1 MRQFRLAL
9 MFVAMTLLWV
19 PPAAQAWDTRVITC
33 EEDDDNCNAWLSIYR
48 GGASGSIAEHTRI
61 SDLALSQLGL
71 RDLFGKQGSAK
82 LSVTDLNASWLRRD
96 HFEDSL
102 KFGDDPD
109 GKTLLEERR
118 IPAPANFTG
127 VPDYSYSVLDWLN
140 KNSFCPPFAS
150 ESYASGCHDFVGW
163 LGGFNSPHFGSQA
176 EAMYKRYHSLALDL
190 ASRAQQLRLR
200 LDSGPEQEAH
210 DETVKEMELEALAF
224 EGFAQHFLQDRWAM
238 GHMWERW
245 GAGDAA
251 QMGVAQDTTRMA
263 YLLGIGAA
271 AGLLHGSEAVINDQR
286 GIVETVD
293 RFTGVRR
300 FLEAADPMSSPVIRD
315 GVVVPMEWRHA
326 TEGDAGD
333 ANPGV
338 GDERFNDL
346 YLESLTGSGQFGS
359 GYGGVTQRREDL
371 KISAARQFNEMM
383 TCSKAGWAEVVRA
396 FGKHPNG
403 GYGAHQ
409 ALLSG
414 SAPSF
419 AINSQ
424 ASCWDMWATNEAM
437 YTGLMDDGNLPIKYL
452 AVLGA
457 SSSLGPAVGR
467 TGLVAMAGNMWIR
480 KFREPKGTD
489 LARGGIGELASMP
502 TADKYGL
509 PKYVLPARVA
519 DLPEEETV
527 GIDRRT
533 LYGAFNR
540 AHSDY
545 WCDNIEEKLAPLRG
559 SDKEHEQK
567 VCQYLAD
574 FAYQGTVENYRGG
587 QARER
592 LFEGKPVRSI
602 CAVRGMEEPEER
614 DSLPFTLKPGY
625 VPREKSEASEEAAH
639 AYSTPEVA
647 NWCDKVPVLDLDEN
661 EETANEDVVVTIEPG
676 QTDVYLRGSNLVGP
690 RWVEQPTDEV
700 HGSLTIYDEDELALA
715 DIISFH
721 KWTDTAIH
729 FDLPDSFGSDWR
741 TGDFRL
747 EIKRRDGKDSVGLFY
762 LRIASEPP
770 EIARVRALRSGEVF
784 YDTEDNIFRPIPEG
798 ELSVEVT
805 FRSDMK
811 TDNDTDPASF
821 LLGEDKIEGS
831 WSDERTWTGTVTH
844 DVTGSELRALS
855 IKAETLAGGW
865 TDSDPDTDGNQPD
878 ESYRLLLGT
887 PPPYLVSLT
896 ATADGDQIYTA
907 SWSTE
912 PDLTKVDNVRD
923 EALHDI
929 RRAFD
934 LGTAEAIPTSGN
946 LVLTLTFSTAL
957 SEPPVVLAGGR
968 GGSVSGADLEWQAEF
983 DLAAFADATE
993 IRVEVTRSSRAALAL
1008 DGSPRTVPVYDSE
1021 KGNWQRYE
1029 DRRGGRDTR
1038 AGGTDTWHILGE
1050 PPSVSF
1056 AIVLDA
1062 SGSMDDEDGR
1072 MESAKQ
1078 GIYNALDG
1086 LDDDVEVAVLVFNGC
1101 GGARTIGF
1109 TRNLES
1115 IKQFVAGVSPG
1126 GDTALASTI
1135 SQARAYLM
1143 AAAHPASPEWR
1154 AAEFTDGEETCEGDV
1169 AGELYRLNAAILAH
1183 NQNAPVASGVNEEI
1197 LEDLEAE
1204 AAEIEDP
1211 NIVCQPKDWENYLV
1225 DVESGTSTLQRIRLL
1240 ERRFSEEELPDGSCK
1255 LQLKVD
1261 MYGVYYGSGRGSG
1274 WGINSRPSDTKLD
1287 QTSSADG
1294 QAAVDTLRSR
1304 AAALEQDGY
1313 EMYRAE
1319 RNIVDAVNRNLANE

>member
-1 MRQFRLAL
+1 MMRALSFLAAVCL
-9 MFVAMTLLWV
+9 AIAVYWPTTTN
-19 PPAAQAWDTRVITC
+19 AWDTRVITC
-33 EEDDDNCNAWLSIYR
+33 EEGDKSCAAWLSIYR

-61 SDLALSQLGL
+61 SDLALTQLGL
-71 RDLFGKQGSAK
+71 RDLFGKQGSAQ
-82 LSVTDLNASWLRRD
+82 LNVTDLNASWLRRD
-96 HFEDSL
+96 HFEGAL
-102 KFGDDPD
+102 KFGDDPE
-109 GKTLLEERR
+109 GETLLEERR

-140 KNSFCPPFAS
+140 KNSFCPPFAD
-150 ESYASGCHDFVGW
+150 ETYAGGCHDFVGW

-176 EAMYKRYHSLALDL
+176 TAMYKRYHALALDI
-190 ASRAQQLRLR
+190 AGRAQRLR
-200 LDSGPEQEAH
+200 VRLGQGPEKDAH
-210 DETVKEMELEALAF
+210 EDIVKEMELEALAF

-251 QMGVAQDTTRMA
+251 QMGVAQDGLRMA

-286 GIVETVD
+286 GIVETID
-293 RFTGVRR
+293 RVTGIRR

-326 TEGDAGD
+326 SEGEGGD
-333 ANPGV
+333 SNPGV

-371 KISAARQFNEMM
+371 KFSAARQFNEMM

-396 FGKHPNG
+396 FGRHPEG
-403 GYGAHQ
+403 GFGAHK
-409 ALLSG
+409 APLSG
-414 SAPSF
+414 SAPNF
-419 AINSQ
+419 AINNE
-424 ASCWDMWATNEAM
+424 ARCWDMWATNEAM

-452 AVLGA
+452 ALLGGSSALGA
-457 SSSLGPAVGR
+457 AVGR
-467 TGLVAMAGNMWIR
+467 TGLVTMAGKMWIR

-489 LARGGIGELASMP
+489 LATGGIGVLADMA
-502 TADKYGL
+502 TANNYGL
-509 PKYVLPARVA
+509 PKYALPARV
-519 DLPEEETV
+519 DGLPEEETV

-545 WCDNIEEKLAPLRG
+545 WCESLEEKLAPLRG
-559 SDKEHEQK
+559 SEKEHEQQ
-567 VCQYLAD
+567 VCRYLAD
-574 FAYQGTVENYRGG
+574 FAYQGTGETYRGQ

-592 LFEGKPVRSI
+592 LFDGKPVQSI
-602 CAVRGMEEPEER
+602 CAVHGMAEPEER

-625 VPREKSEASEEAAH
+625 VPREKVERPER
-639 AYSTPEVA
+639 AYATPEVE
-647 NWCDKVPVLDLDEN
+647 NWCDMVPVLDLDQNAEI
-661 EETANEDVVVTIEPG
+661 ANEDVVITIEPG
-676 QTDVYLRGSNLVGP
+676 QTDVYLHGSNLVGP
-690 RWVEQPTDEV
+690 RWVEQPTEEI
-700 HGSLTIYDEDELALA
+700 HGSLTIYDADELALV
-715 DIISFH
+715 DIVSFH

-747 EIKRRDGKDSVGLFY
+747 EVKRRDGKDSVGRFF
-762 LRIASEPP
+762 LRISTEPP
-770 EIARVRALRSGEVF
+770 EVARVRALQTDEVH

-798 ELSVEVT
+798 EVEVEIT
-805 FRSDMK
+805 FKSDMK

-821 LLGEDKIEGS
+821 LLGDTEIDGA
-831 WSDERTWTGTVTH
+831 WTDARVWRGTVSH

-855 IKAETLAGGW
+855 TKAETKAGGW
-865 TDSDPDTDGNQPD
+865 TDRDPDTDGNQPD
-878 ESYRLLLGT
+878 TSYRLLLGT
-887 PPPYLVSLT
+887 PPPYLVSLS
-896 ATADGDQIYTA
+896 ATADGDEIYAA
-907 SWSTE
+907 SWSRE
-912 PDLTKVDNVRD
+912 PDLGEVDNVRD

-929 RRAFD
+929 RREFE
-934 LGTAEAIPTSGN
+934 LGTAEAVPTSGR
-946 LVLTLTFSTAL
+946 LVLTLTFSAAL
-957 SEPPVVLAGGR
+957 SEPPVVLAAGQGGA
-968 GGSVSGADLEWQAEF
+968 VSGADQEWQAEF
-983 DLAAFADATE
+983 DLGAFGGATE
-993 IRVEVTRSSRAALAL
+993 VPIEVTRASRAAMAL
-1008 DGSPRTVPVYDSE
+1008 DGSPRTVPVYDGE
-1021 KGNWQRYE
+1021 EGNWQRYE

-1038 AGGTDTWHILGE
+1038 SGGTDTWHILGE

-1056 AIVLDA
+1056 VIVLDA

-1086 LDDDVEVAVLVFNGC
+1086 LDESVEVAVLVFNGC

-1109 TRNLES
+1109 TRNLDAV
-1115 IKQFVAGVSPG
+1115 KQFVAGVSPG

-1135 SQARAYLM
+1135 SQARAYLI
-1143 AAAHPASPEWR
+1143 AASHPASPEWR

-1204 AAEIEDP
+1204 AAEIEEP
-1211 NIVCQPKDWENYLV
+1211 SIACQPKDWENYLV
-1225 DVESGTSTLQRIRLL
+1225 EVESGTTTLQRIRLF
-1240 ERRFSEEELPDGSCK
+1240 ERRFSEEELPDGSCS
-1255 LQLKVD
+1255 LRLKVD
-1261 MYGVYYGSGRGSG
+1261 TYGVYYGSGRGSG
-1274 WGINSRPSDTKLD
+1274 WGINSRPSDTD
-1287 QTSSADG
+1287 RARASSTDG
-1294 QAAVDTLRSR
+1294 KAAVDTLRSR
-1304 AAALEQDGY
+1304 ASDLENDGY

-1319 RNIVDAVNRNLANE
+1319 RAIVEAVNRNLGNE